1 MVLLS
6 RVWLWNG
13 TKDHERIKPMIV
25 LTSSTLINRP
35 VKQVFDF
42 ISTPENDFQWQY
54 GTLASTQISEGTIRV
69 GTFFQTIGHLMGYRI
84 RRTFE
89 VTEYE
94 PNKRYGFKSRS
105 GPLQS
110 YTSYTFE
117 ATRGRTKIDIST
129 QAIAVNSFELDEGVL
144 EKKMKKQ
151 LKEDLV
157 LLKDILEQ
165 SSAKER

>member
-1 MVLLS
+1 
-6 RVWLWNG
+6 
-13 TKDHERIKPMIV
+13 MIN
-25 LTSSTLINRP
+25 LTSSTLIYRP

-54 GTLASTQISEGTIRV
+54 GTLASTQTSEGTVRI
-69 GTFFQTIGHLMGYRI
+69 GTFFRTISHLMGYRI
-84 RRTFE
+84 QSTFE

-94 PNKRYGFKSRS
+94 PNKKYGFESRS

-117 ATRGRTKIDIST
+117 TARGYTKIDVST
-129 QAIAVNSFELDEGVL
+129 QAIAVNSLELDEGVI
-144 EKKMKKQ
+144 EKKMRKQ
-151 LKEDLV
+151 LKEDLA

-165 SSAKER
+165 SSVKEGRQSGYV